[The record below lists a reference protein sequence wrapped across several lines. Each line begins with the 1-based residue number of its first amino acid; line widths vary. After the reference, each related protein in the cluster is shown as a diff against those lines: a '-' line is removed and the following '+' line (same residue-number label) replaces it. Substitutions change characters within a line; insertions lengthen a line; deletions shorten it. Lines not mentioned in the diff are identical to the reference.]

1 MPPLVIKNSSSD
13 DESSMGS
20 DEVDQP
26 LCGAV
31 TPRTGQCTRLTMRAT
46 PPTMQY
52 IGFDWSAI
60 QDALEDAT
68 ALPHREVW
76 VSLKACQY

>member
-1 MPPLVIKNSSSD
+1 MPPLVIKNVSSD

-31 TPRTGQCTRLTMRAT
+31 TLRTGQGTRPTMRAT

-52 IGFDWSAI
+52 IGFDWRAI

>member
-1 MPPLVIKNSSSD
+1 MSPLVIIYDSRD

-20 DEVDQP
+20 DESDQP
-26 LCGAV
+26 LFGAV
-31 TPRTGQCTRLTMRAT
+31 TPRTGQATRTTMRAT
-46 PPTMQY
+46 PPAIQY
-52 IGFDWSAI
+52 KGVDWRAI

-68 ALPHREVW
+68 ALPRREVR

>member
-1 MPPLVIKNSSSD
+1 MPPLVIIYGSSY

-31 TPRTGQCTRLTMRAT
+31 TPQTGQGTRPTMRAT

-52 IGFDWSAI
+52 IGFDWRAI

-68 ALPHREVW
+68 ALPR
-76 VSLKACQY
+76 

>member
-1 MPPLVIKNSSSD
+1 MPPLVIIYDSSD

-20 DEVDQP
+20 DELDQP

-31 TPRTGQCTRLTMRAT
+31 TPRTGQGTMPTMRAT
-46 PPTMQY
+46 PPTIQY
-52 IGFDWSAI
+52 KGVDWRAI

-68 ALPHREVW
+68 ALPRREVR

>member
-1 MPPLVIKNSSSD
+1 MPPLVIIYDSSD

-20 DEVDQP
+20 DELDQP

-31 TPRTGQCTRLTMRAT
+31 TPRTGQGTRPTMRAT
-46 PPTMQY
+46 PPTIQY
-52 IGFDWSAI
+52 KGVDWRAI

-68 ALPHREVW
+68 ALPRREVR

>member
-1 MPPLVIKNSSSD
+1 MPPLVIIYGSSD

-20 DEVDQP
+20 DELDQP

-31 TPRTGQCTRLTMRAT
+31 TPRTGQCTRPTMRAT

-52 IGFDWSAI
+52 KGVDWRAI

-68 ALPHREVW
+68 ALPRREVR
-76 VSLKACQY
+76 VSLTTCQY